1 MNAPLDP
8 YRVLQILP
16 DADQEEIKVAF
27 RRLARRY
34 HPDRAP
40 DAASMARMI
49 EVNRAWELIGD
60 PVRRAA
66 YDRANGIVRGP
77 RPVERV
83 RRDPAPG
90 SPSPESADT
99 REPGEPS
106 DTTPGHTSGRT
117 PHPAGSPGV
126 GSEAVSGAAGPPG
139 QGPGHRPSP
148 ASDPVRRD
156 DPTDGRAPVRPGRPS
171 GTVLTFGRYEG
182 WSLGEMATRGMG
194 RFARCASEATT
205 AEMSFRFPAD
215 AGASAMT
222 YQVGSASHCRTIATV
237 SLGLRSAS
245 SPTRCTDWAWT

>member
-83 RRDPAPG
+83 RRDPADRK
-90 SPSPESADT
+90 ST
-99 REPGEPS
+99 RLNS
-106 DTTPGHTSGRT
+106 
-117 PHPAGSPGV
+117 
-126 GSEAVSGAAGPPG
+126 
-139 QGPGHRPSP
+139 
-148 ASDPVRRD
+148 
-156 DPTDGRAPVRPGRPS
+156 
-171 GTVLTFGRYEG
+171 
-182 WSLGEMATRGMG
+182 
-194 RFARCASEATT
+194 
-205 AEMSFRFPAD
+205 
-215 AGASAMT
+215 
-222 YQVGSASHCRTIATV
+222 SH
-237 SLGLRSAS
+237 
-245 SPTRCTDWAWT
+245 

>member
-182 WSLGEMATRGMG
+182 WSLGEI
-194 RFARCASEATT
+194 ARVDREYLEWLVRMPIGWQYGDEIRALLAGPRPEPPVRPARN
-205 AEMSFRFPAD
+205 EPRRRFPF
-215 AGASAMT
+215 G
-222 YQVGSASHCRTIATV
+222 R
-237 SLGLRSAS
+237 
-245 SPTRCTDWAWT
+245 